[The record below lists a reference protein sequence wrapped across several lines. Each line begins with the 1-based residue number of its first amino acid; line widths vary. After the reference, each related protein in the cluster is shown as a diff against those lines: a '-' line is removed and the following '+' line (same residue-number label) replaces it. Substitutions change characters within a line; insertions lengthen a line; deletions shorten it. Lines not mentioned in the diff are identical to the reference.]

1 MTLAESEG
9 GESILARPHFHETE
23 MTLLLNSF
31 NGVDAKRRCINHR
44 RRILEISQNVTA
56 LHVAPAFSCI
66 EMVDAIYNG
75 LMRRAADGSFLDG
88 FIMSKGHGVVAQYV
102 VLEALGIMPTE
113 EILAYC
119 TPNGRLG
126 AHPDRGNPGI
136 EASTGSLGHGL
147 SIAAGMAYA
156 DKILEQDRTVY
167 VILGDGEMQEGSVWE
182 AIMMAPNLKLGNLV
196 AFCDFND
203 YQGLGRT
210 TETHPHFLPLSDK
223 ARSFGWDV
231 ADLNGHDADAVVEAV
246 RSRKGDKPL
255 MITGHTVKGK
265 GASFM
270 IDAPI
275 WHYRSPNKDEY
286 AQALAELALE
296 EEALA

>member
-1 MTLAESEG
+1 MK
-9 GESILARPHFHETE
+9 
-23 MTLLLNSF
+23 NSF
-31 NGVDAKRRCINHR
+31 DKRAAQHRCLNHR
-44 RRILEISQNVTA
+44 RRILELSQNISA

-66 EMVDAIYNG
+66 EMVDVLYNQ
-75 LMRRAADGSFLDG
+75 LMRRNADGTFQDG
-88 FIMSKGHGVVAQYV
+88 FVMSKGHGVVAQYV
-102 VLEALGIMPTE
+102 VLEALGIMPSAD
-113 EILAYC
+113 LALYC
-119 TPNGRLG
+119 KPKGRLG
-126 AHPDRGNPGI
+126 AHPDYGNPGI

-156 DKILEQDRTVY
+156 DRQQGLDRNVY

-210 TETHPHFLPLSDK
+210 TETHPHFLPLAEK
-223 ARSFGWDV
+223 VKSFGWDAV
-231 ADLNGHDADAVVEAV
+231 ELDGHDAEAIVDAVTN
-246 RSRKGDKPL
+246 RQGDKPL
-255 MITGHTVKGK
+255 MVTGRTIKGN
-265 GASFM
+265 GVSYM

-286 AQALAELALE
+286 AQALAELAQYE
-296 EEALA
+296 ERLK